1 MSTRLLF
8 FCSIL
13 LWLLWSSVAFP
24 QSVQVQGM
32 VTDADSGYAL
42 SYATVRNLRSHK
54 GTATNLQGAFIL
66 PENKPGDTL
75 QISYIGYQSQK
86 KVVQASASWTIALR
100 PSPPTLDE
108 VVITTDNDYLYDLLL
123 KAKRNGTDEIVK
135 AKTYFFLETYLDGQ
149 MSELIEAYYNG
160 QYEGYKVT
168 DLNIKKGRIG
178 VKSVNQKYFVSTESS
193 KIFLLHNIFLS
204 DPLFPDNPLIFGRKK
219 LKKSYDLS
227 LEEIFMEGESRIYVI
242 DCVPREASKELFT
255 TRLWLDMTHEQI
267 RKINFRV
274 NQTYRHPFD
283 LLGDEKIG
291 HVSMNIT
298 RNYQRTGEAVNLET
312 IDFSYDLTYMGREG
326 MQNAARTTAYLRAY
340 DYQEAFEPP
349 RFTFTR
355 ALLQDYRDIT
365 VAPYDTNFWTRVN
378 EFRFFDRAEEVGT
391 FIEKY
396 KIQDYF
402 KNLTPGT
409 DSYSYQLQYPY
420 INWQQDRVLI
430 KEASP
435 EVLEKYQDGPVVE
448 RDKYQLGCKLYLD
461 ISPLSDTLIYQLRA
475 VIDPI
480 ETYYYFPITAIDH
493 VFINLYFDL
502 LEVER
507 RKLDREIQGLEDQRL
522 EAIDALYAQSQQR
535 YKLTTRRY
543 VSEVQ
548 RGKNIVALKKWNE
561 KVKEAL
567 GIDNMALFQ
576 VEVGK

>member
-1 MSTRLLF
+1 
-8 FCSIL
+8 
-13 LWLLWSSVAFP
+13 
-24 QSVQVQGM
+24 
-32 VTDADSGYAL
+32 
-42 SYATVRNLRSHK
+42 
-54 GTATNLQGAFIL
+54 
-66 PENKPGDTL
+66 
-75 QISYIGYQSQK
+75 
-86 KVVQASASWTIALR
+86 
-100 PSPPTLDE
+100 
-108 VVITTDNDYLYDLLL
+108 
-123 KAKRNGTDEIVK
+123 
-135 AKTYFFLETYLDGQ
+135 
-149 MSELIEAYYNG
+149 
-160 QYEGYKVT
+160 
-168 DLNIKKGRIG
+168 
-178 VKSVNQKYFVSTESS
+178 
-193 KIFLLHNIFLS
+193 
-204 DPLFPDNPLIFGRKK
+204 
-219 LKKSYDLS
+219 
-227 LEEIFMEGESRIYVI
+227 I

-298 RNYQRTGEAVNLET
+298 RNYQRTGENVNLET

-340 DYQEAFEPP
+340 DYQKAFEPP

-378 EFRFFDRAEEVGT
+378 EFRFFDRAEEVGA

-435 EVLEKYQDGPVVE
+435 DVLEKYQDGPVVE
-448 RDKYQLGCKLYLD
+448 RDKYQLGCKFYLD

-502 LEVER
+502 LEIER
-507 RKLDREIQGLEDQRL
+507 RKLDRAIKGLEDQRL

-535 YKLTTRRY
+535 YKLTARRY
-543 VSEVQ
+543 ISEVQ
-548 RGKNIVALKKWNE
+548 RGKNIVALKKWNK